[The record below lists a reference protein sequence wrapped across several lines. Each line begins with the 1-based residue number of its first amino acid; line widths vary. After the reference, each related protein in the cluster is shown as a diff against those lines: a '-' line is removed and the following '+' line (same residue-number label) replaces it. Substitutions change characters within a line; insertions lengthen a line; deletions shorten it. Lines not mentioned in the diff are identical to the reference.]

1 MHSVPG
7 SSLISSLPSFTAIIM
22 VGFVAGM
29 LYYSNLIIWPRLT
42 SLLWVS
48 PDEIIKRG
56 VYANI
61 PNWCTPLAALYIML
75 IAPIVHHERW
85 QLTFLATMQ
94 TVFSGALA
102 SVGANT
108 QVAAIAFIVIAGTSA
123 TSANLLI
130 FGMVGL
136 HLEDQA
142 DM

>member
-1 MHSVPG
+1 
-7 SSLISSLPSFTAIIM
+7 
-22 VGFVAGM
+22 M

-48 PDEIIKRG
+48 ANDVIKRG
-56 VYANI
+56 IYANI
-61 PNWCTPLAALYIML
+61 PNWCTPLAAFYIML
-75 IAPIVHHERW
+75 IAPNVHHERW

-94 TVFSGALA
+94 TTFSGALA
-102 SVGANT
+102 SIGTNT
-108 QVAAIAFIVIAGTSA
+108 QPQAIAFLVIAGTAA

-130 FGMVGL
+130 FGMIGL